1 MNMRRRD
8 FLKYT
13 AAGASL
19 LTPGRQPARGSAD
32 DAADTINVALIGVGL
47 QGRAL
52 LNACLNIPGV
62 RFRAVCDIW
71 EYAQQYGK
79 RFLERYGQ
87 GVGAYADYRDM
98 IDQEKELDAVLIATP
113 DFAHAAQTNACLEA
127 GLHVY
132 CEPMMSNTLVGARSM
147 VHAMQKTGRLLQ
159 IGYQRRSNPRYR
171 YVHETLLGKAE
182 LAGKITHVNALWAHG
197 VTEDRGW
204 PHRFT
209 IPEDVLKR
217 YGYASMHE
225 FRNWQ
230 WFSRYCL
237 GPCGVLGSHQL
248 DICNWFLNAMPASVF
263 AVGGAGFYES
273 RECLDNVTAVCE
285 YHTSDCIVRATSQV
299 LTTTSAG
306 GERSFER
313 FMGTDATIKMSENPK
328 WMKVSRE
335 PSAPDWQPW
344 VGKGYLTR
352 PKSDSTKPPTD
363 GVTVVK
369 ETANVETFEVSV
381 ALDQPPQQPH
391 LENFFAALRGTSQLH
406 CPADLALQSEI
417 VAHKTIQAAA
427 GGQRMTFAAE
437 DFEV

>member
-1 MNMRRRD
+1 MRRRN
-8 FLKYT
+8 FIKFSA

-19 LTPGRQPARGSAD
+19 LVPGRRPARGSTD
-32 DAADTINVALIGVGL
+32 DATDTINVALIGVGL

-52 LNACLNIPGV
+52 LNACLNIPDI

-71 EYAQQYGK
+71 EYARQYGK

-113 DFAHAAQTNACLEA
+113 DFAHAAQTSACLEA

-132 CEPMMSNTLVGARSM
+132 CEPMMSNTLDGARSM
-147 VHAMQKTGRLLQ
+147 VHAMQKTGLLLQ

-171 YVHETLLGKAE
+171 HVHETLLGKVG
-182 LAGKITHVNALWAHG
+182 LAGKITHVNTLWAHG

-204 PHRFT
+204 PQRFT
-209 IPEDVLKR
+209 VSEDVLER
-217 YGYASMHE
+217 YGYVSMHE

-230 WFSRYCL
+230 WFRKYCL

-248 DICNWFLNAMPASVF
+248 DVCNWFLNSLPASVF
-263 AVGGAGFYES
+263 AVGGADFYES
-273 RECLDNVTAVCE
+273 RECLDNVTAVYE
-285 YHTSDCIVRATSQV
+285 YQSSDHVVRTTSQV

-313 FMGTDATIKMSENPK
+313 FMGTDASIKMSENPK
-328 WMKVSRE
+328 WTKVCRE

-344 VGKGYLTR
+344 VGKGYLVR
-352 PKSDSTKPPTD
+352 PKSDSTKPATD
-363 GVTVVK
+363 GVAVVK
-369 ETANVETFEVSV
+369 ETANVETFQLPVV
-381 ALDQPPQQPH
+381 LYKPPQQPH

-417 VAHKTIQAAA
+417 VSHKTIQAAA
-427 GGQRMTFAAE
+427 AGQRMTFSAE
-437 DFEV
+437 EFEV